1 MYNVYIKVQAK
12 PCFHPALQDV
22 FWHHKDELDL
32 DYTGLDGTD
41 MTVLASVIAHSLKPV
56 SINNNFNDFVGDIF
70 CFHLQFLIGPHMSCR
85 FYVCVNKGT
94 SEKLLGLSSVDEK
107 TLANVNLRKL

>member
-1 MYNVYIKVQAK
+1 MYNVYIKVQANR
-12 PCFHPALQDV
+12 CFPQALQDV

-32 DYTGLDGTD
+32 DETGLDDAD
-41 MTVLASVIAHSLKPV
+41 MTVLASVIPHSLKPV
-56 SINNNFNDFVGDIF
+56 SINHNFNDFLGDIF
-70 CFHLQFLIGPHMSCR
+70 CFHLQFLIGPHISCS

-94 SEKLLGLSSVDEK
+94 SAKLLGSSFEDEK

>member
-12 PCFHPALQDV
+12 RCFNPALQDV

-32 DYTGLDGTD
+32 DETGLDGTD

-56 SINNNFNDFVGDIF
+56 STNHNFNDFVGDIF
-70 CFHLQFLIGPHMSCR
+70 CFHLQFLISH
-85 FYVCVNKGT
+85 T
-94 SEKLLGLSSVDEK
+94 
-107 TLANVNLRKL
+107 